1 MKVQGNR
8 YINNPE
14 MIKNKV
20 EKKTTVP
27 QNIISEDDV
36 TISDSAKKLV
46 KTARDK
52 VSEFQAMHFSSI
64 NGKIKE
70 IPAEYKCE
78 NLFQLELKA
87 SSISGDRSVFE
98 GHSENQAAVFEKW
111 IDENAAEYLS
121 EDSNSE
127 LAYYFANYNNSS
139 AILDAINFGENVS
152 CGYNSDFKEYGIIA
166 FELNGS
172 RQVVPNYAVPK
183 MNTSTMSGICA
194 ANNSL
199 VLSNK
204 SYYSWT
210 TSSGG
215 KYTWTVNNGRI
226 GWAAS
231 ESLLAEN
238 TNQKGT
244 NYKWEMC
251 KAGNILSD
259 LAQGKSV
266 WGYLYS
272 NEEVLSVCEK
282 VGISPGFFYIDAGVG
297 KHTYLLQEP
306 GKTINVDA
314 KIKQLND
321 INWIE
326 IGYKEGDTFSV
337 YGKEYAID
345 SSGHIN
351 VSAED
356 EFTSTE
362 IKYPSRSI

>member
-1 MKVQGNR
+1 MKTVTDVNTVNQLLTYSKQAEAGIHQKAIQMLLGAGN
-8 YINNPE
+8 
-14 MIKNKV
+14 NK
-20 EKKTTVP
+20 K
-27 QNIISEDDV
+27 QDSLS
-36 TISDSAKKLV
+36 ISDA
-46 KTARDK
+46 ARGFSKQSIAALIDK
-52 VSEFQAMHFSSI
+52 
-64 NGKIKE
+64 
-70 IPAEYKCE
+70 
-78 NLFQLELKA
+78 
-87 SSISGDRSVFE
+87 
-98 GHSENQAAVFEKW
+98 
-111 IDENAAEYLS
+111 NANI
-121 EDSNSE
+121 SNSE

-152 CGYNSDFKEYGIIA
+152 CGYNSDFKEYGVIS
-166 FELNGS
+166 FDLNGS

-204 SYYSWT
+204 NYYSWT
-210 TSSGG
+210 TSSGS

-238 TNQKGT
+238 TNQK
-244 NYKWEMC
+244 EQ
-251 KAGNILSD
+251 IIS
-259 LAQGKSV
+259 GKCVRQAISCRIWHRERV
-266 WGYLYS
+266 CGGYLYS

-282 VGISPGFFYIDAGVG
+282 VGISPGFFSIDAGAG
-297 KHTYLLQEP
+297 KHTYLLQES